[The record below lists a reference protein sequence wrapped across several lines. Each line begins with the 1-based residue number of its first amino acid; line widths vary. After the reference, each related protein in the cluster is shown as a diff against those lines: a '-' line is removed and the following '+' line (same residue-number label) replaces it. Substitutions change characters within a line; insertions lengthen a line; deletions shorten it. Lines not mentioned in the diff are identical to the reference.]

1 MELMKK
7 NKKVEQLK
15 ASALVQ
21 LPIETDINI
30 SDSKPDAKEVIYD
43 RAAAKLEEVKAGTNK
58 IWVKGKIS
66 YQILYATQKEKRE
79 MACMTGEIPFMEE
92 LYLDAVEPQD
102 MVLCNV
108 RLDNYAIKLI
118 NSRKWNF
125 MAKLLL
131 QPKVQVSMEETFCTD
146 MSKSGDELPQN
157 PLLECQK
164 KSFAYLENVVSKKD
178 LLRIHEEIRIPGN
191 YGSADETDWKSVEI
205 KNIIFQM
212 FQEKIVA
219 HGELQLF
226 LSYTEDGNE
235 TRYHYDTAIP
245 FSQTLVCHECQE
257 NMLADIAYHV
267 IHEDVNIKEN
277 EDGNNALVTVEIAL
291 ELEMK
296 LWQKESAELISGVYG
311 INCEAEA
318 QTNQVH
324 FMKLYKTDTVTDT
337 ISAKTAYEQPVAQ
350 IIHDSV
356 RAETDTCE
364 VLENAIHIKGN
375 VYHNTFLQ
383 KQEETGA
390 YGQQKATFPFDVVY
404 QLPGADGSMFCKA
417 VPVITDNKAVWKEDG
432 NIEYMTE
439 ITFTLFVLETS
450 EESSISDVSLSII
463 DQKKQDAL
471 PGIMVHVVQKGDTL
485 WKLGKEYYMSIE
497 MLKEV
502 NGLTSEEI
510 EPGEKLIL
518 MKMV

>member
-15 ASALVQ
+15 ASTVVR

-43 RAAAKLEEVKAGTNK
+43 RAVAKLEEVKAGTNK
-58 IWVKGKIS
+58 VWVKGKIS
-66 YQILYATQKEKRE
+66 YQILYSTQKDKRE

-92 LYLDAVEPQD
+92 LYLDGVEPQD

-108 RLDNYAIKLI
+108 RLENYSIKLI

-125 MAKLLL
+125 VAKVLL
-131 QPKVQVSMEETFCTD
+131 QPRVQVSTEENFCID
-146 MSKSGDELPQN
+146 MAKSGDELPQN
-157 PLLECQK
+157 PILEYQK
-164 KSFAYLENVVSKKD
+164 KKFEYLENVVSKKD
-178 LLRIHEEIRIPGN
+178 LLRIHEEVRIPGN
-191 YGSADETDWKSVEI
+191 FGSADEVDWKSVEV
-205 KNIIFQM
+205 KNVIFQL

-226 LSYTEDGNE
+226 LSYTEDGSD
-235 TRYHYDTAIP
+235 TRYHYDLSIP
-245 FSQTLVCHECQE
+245 FSQTLLCQECQE
-257 NMLADIAYHV
+257 NMLADIAYV
-267 IHEDVNIKEN
+267 VTHEDVNIKEN
-277 EDGNNALVTVEIAL
+277 EDGGNSLIAVEIAL

-296 LWQKESAELISGVYG
+296 LWKKENVELISGAYG
-311 INCEAEA
+311 INCEVAT

-324 FMKLYKTDTVTDT
+324 FVKLYKTDTFTEN
-337 ISAKTAYEQPVAQ
+337 ISGKSQYEQPVTQ
-350 IIHDSV
+350 ILHDSV
-356 RAETDTCE
+356 NVEVDQCE
-364 VLENAIHIKGN
+364 VQENAITIRGN

-383 KQEETGA
+383 KQEENGE
-390 YGQQKATFPFDVVY
+390 YGQQKSVFPFTTTY
-404 QLPGADGSMFCKA
+404 QLPGADSSMFCKA
-417 VPVITDNKAVWKEDG
+417 VPILTDNKTVWKDEG

-439 ITFTLFVLETS
+439 VSFYIFVLETS
-450 EESSISDVSLSII
+450 EESSVSDIALSMI

-485 WKLGKEYYMSIE
+485 WKLGKEYYMSID

-502 NGLTSEEI
+502 NGLTSEVI